1 MSEGATH
8 CPYIGLKQN
17 RAIRFSTPTA
27 EHRCYIN
34 GEATEVPVD
43 QASYCLSPFHTQ
55 CPLYMGSL
63 GAQNR
68 RDDVQ
73 SVAQSRAKA
82 EVGTR
87 VPASPAATPP
97 ERSSQRPSGTPKPA
111 PAKPIAPPVRPARV
125 AADDDGFDGGDDDYM
140 AGRRPAGY
148 KRPAS
153 ARPSA
158 AIQTGIPQWLY
169 GVVVGVLLV
178 AVVVFVFADQLLQG
192 GSVAEVPAEA
202 SPVATTAAEAF
213 EPLPTASTPQA
224 TAVPVAIVSE
234 PTATE
239 AAQQANAQAPTATF
253 PPRPTARTVPT
264 FTPSPVSAGGQAT
277 ATAGVATV
285 VTTATVATSADGAAV
300 ATPLWLYFADASG
313 TMYVPVYRSVPVVA
327 KRVAGASLTALI
339 DGPRSGMTQLILP
352 ETQLKSLVVRDGVAE
367 VDFDRAPTAAGDI
380 RGYVSI
386 VHTLTQFGTVKRVKF
401 FINGVEVPATGG
413 IPSERIRINEW
424 NPDDLSIDEAI
435 VLPLYFVSPDGRFD
449 IPVSKLVPKTDQ
461 VAAATVNGLIK
472 GAGVYADKVKQTI
485 PSDTQV
491 RSVTLQNGVAV
502 VDVSTAFTA
511 ASDRAGAMRT
521 LVESLTSWPA
531 ITGVKVT
538 VEGQSIAGAWGAEW
552 DRVFERRTVNPE

>member
-82 EVGTR
+82 EISPR
-87 VPASPAATPP
+87 VPAKPDVAPP
-97 ERSSQRPSGTPKPA
+97 ERNVSRPAVAPKPA
-111 PAKPIAPPVRPARV
+111 PAKPAVPPVRPARV
-125 AADDDGFDGGDDDYM
+125 VVDDESDVSDDEYV
-140 AGRRPAGY
+140 GNRRGVGN
-148 KRPAS
+148 RPVTS
-153 ARPSA
+153 RPSGA
-158 AIQTGIPQWLY
+158 LQPAIPQWLY
-169 GVVVGVLLV
+169 GVVVGVLVV
-178 AVVVFVFADQLLQG
+178 AVAVFVFADQLLQG

-224 TAVPVAIVSE
+224 TTEAVVIVSE
-234 PTATE
+234 PTATV
-239 AAQQANAQAPTATF
+239 AAQVAGQAPTATF

-264 FTPSPVSAGGQAT
+264 FTPSPVSAGTAGQAT
-277 ATAGVATV
+277 ATSGVATA
-285 VTTATVATSADGAAV
+285 VTTATAAPQADGAAV

-327 KRVAGASLTALI
+327 KRVAGASLNALI
-339 DGPRSGMTQLILP
+339 DGPRSGMTRLILP

-367 VDFDRAPTAAGDI
+367 VDFDRAPTVAGDI

-386 VHTLTQFGTVKRVKF
+386 VHTLTQFGTVNRVKF
-401 FINGVEVPATGG
+401 FVNGVEVPATGG
-413 IPSERIRINEW
+413 IPSERIRLNEW
-424 NPDDLSIDEAI
+424 NPDDLSIDEAT
-435 VLPLYFVSPDGRFD
+435 VLPLFFVSPDGRFD

-461 VAAATVNGLIK
+461 VAAATVNALIK
-472 GAGVYADKVKQTI
+472 GAGIYADKVKQTI
-485 PSDTQV
+485 PSDTQL
-491 RSVTLQNGVAV
+491 RGVTLQNGVAT

-538 VEGQSIAGAWGAEW
+538 VEGQSIAGAWGTEW

>member
-82 EVGTR
+82 EIGTR
-87 VPASPAATPP
+87 IPAKAESTAP
-97 ERSSQRPSGTPKPA
+97 ERSSQRPA
-111 PAKPIAPPVRPARV
+111 VAAKPVTPRPATPV
-125 AADDDGFDGGDDDYM
+125 ARPTREVADEDRNDDEYMGD
-140 AGRRPAGY
+140 RRIAAN
-148 KRPAS
+148 KRPVPT
-153 ARPSA
+153 RPSA
-158 AIQTGIPQWLY
+158 AQSPSIPQWLY

-178 AVVVFVFADQLLQG
+178 AVAVFVFADQLLQG
-192 GSVAEVPAEA
+192 GSVAEVPADTSLGETTA
-202 SPVATTAAEAF
+202 VATF
-213 EPLPTASTPQA
+213 EPLPTVGTPLVT
-224 TAVPVAIVSE
+224 TAAVAVVTE
-234 PTATE
+234 PTAT
-239 AAQQANAQAPTATF
+239 AVVQAGAQAPTATF

-264 FTPSPVSAGGQAT
+264 FTPSPVGAAAGSQAT
-277 ATAGVATV
+277 ATTGA
-285 VTTATVATSADGAAV
+285 ATVATTATATAASDDAAV
-300 ATPLWLYFADASG
+300 ATSLWLYFADASG

-339 DGPRSGMTQLILP
+339 DGPRNGMTRLILP
-352 ETQLKSLVVRDGVAE
+352 ETKLKSLVLRDGVAE
-367 VDFDRAPTAAGDI
+367 VDFDRAPTTAGDI

-386 VHTLTQFGTVKRVKF
+386 VHTLTQFGTINRVKF

-413 IPSERIRINEW
+413 IPSERIRLNEW
-424 NPDDLSIDEAI
+424 NPDDLSIDEAT

-461 VAAATVNGLIK
+461 VAAATVNGLIQ
-472 GAGVYADKVKQTI
+472 GAGVYADNVKQTI
-485 PSDTQV
+485 PSDTQL
-491 RSVTLQNGVAV
+491 RGVTLQNGVAV
-502 VDVSTAFTA
+502 VDLSTAFTA
-511 ASDRAGAMRT
+511 TSDRAGAMRT
-521 LVESLTSWPA
+521 LVESLTSWPD

-538 VEGQSIAGAWGAEW
+538 IEGQSITGAWGAEW
-552 DRVFERRTVNPE
+552 DRVFERRTVNPES

>member
-1 MSEGATH
+1 MSEGAPH
-8 CPYIGLKQN
+8 CPFIGLKQN

-68 RDDVQ
+68 RNDVQ

-82 EVGTR
+82 EINTR
-87 VPASPAATPP
+87 TPVSKESVST
-97 ERSSQRPSGTPKPA
+97 ERSNRPVATPKPA
-111 PAKPIAPPVRPARV
+111 PTKPTTSPARQARVV
-125 AADDDGFDGGDDDYM
+125 ADEDVDGSDGEF
-140 AGRRPAGY
+140 ASGRRMVGN

-153 ARPSA
+153 ARPSSA
-158 AIQTGIPQWLY
+158 LQTGIPQWLY

-213 EPLPTASTPQA
+213 EPLPTVSTPLA
-224 TAVPVAIVSE
+224 TAVPVAVVSE
-234 PTATE
+234 PTATVG
-239 AAQQANAQAPTATF
+239 AQVATQLPAVTF
-253 PPRPTARTVPT
+253 TPRPTARTVQT
-264 FTPSPVSAGGQAT
+264 FTPSPVSTRAGGQAT
-277 ATAGVATV
+277 ATAGIATV
-285 VTTATVATSADGAAV
+285 VTTATAADASAGSAV

-313 TMYVPVYRSVPVVA
+313 ILYVPVNRQVPVVD
-327 KRVAGASLTALI
+327 KRVAGASVNALI
-339 DGPRSGMTQLILP
+339 EGPRNGMTRLVLP
-352 ETQLKSLVVRDGVAE
+352 ETKVKSLVIRDGVAE
-367 VDFDRAPTAAGDI
+367 VDFDRAPTVPGDI

-386 VHTLTQFGTVKRVKF
+386 VHTLSQFSTVNRVKF

-424 NPDDLSIDEAI
+424 NPEDLSIDEST
-435 VLPLYFVSPDGRFD
+435 VLTLYFVSPDGRYD

-461 VAAATVNGLIK
+461 VAAATVNALIQ
-472 GAGVYADKVKQTI
+472 GAGIYADNVKQTI

>member
-82 EVGTR
+82 EISPR
-87 VPASPAATPP
+87 VPVKPDVAPP
-97 ERSSQRPSGTPKPA
+97 ERNVSRPAVAPKPA
-111 PAKPIAPPVRPARV
+111 PAKPAVPPVRPARV
-125 AADDDGFDGGDDDYM
+125 VVDDESDVSDDEYV
-140 AGRRPAGY
+140 GNRRGVGN
-148 KRPAS
+148 RPVTS
-153 ARPSA
+153 RPSGA
-158 AIQTGIPQWLY
+158 LQPAIPQWLY
-169 GVVVGVLLV
+169 GVVVGVLVV
-178 AVVVFVFADQLLQG
+178 AVAVFVFADQLLQG

-224 TAVPVAIVSE
+224 TTEAVVVVSE
-234 PTATE
+234 PTATV
-239 AAQQANAQAPTATF
+239 AAQVAGQAPTATF

-264 FTPSPVSAGGQAT
+264 FTPSPVSAGTAGQAT
-277 ATAGVATV
+277 ATSGVATA
-285 VTTATVATSADGAAV
+285 VTTATAAPQADGAAV

-313 TMYVPVYRSVPVVA
+313 TMYVPVYRPVPVVA
-327 KRVAGASLTALI
+327 KRVAGASLNALI
-339 DGPRSGMTQLILP
+339 DGPRSGMTRLILP

-386 VHTLTQFGTVKRVKF
+386 VHTLTQFGTVNRVKF
-401 FINGVEVPATGG
+401 FVNGVEVPATGG
-413 IPSERIRINEW
+413 IPSERIRLNEW
-424 NPDDLSIDEAI
+424 NPDDLSIDEAT
-435 VLPLYFVSPDGRFD
+435 VLPLFFVSPDGRFD

-461 VAAATVNGLIK
+461 VAAATVNALIK
-472 GAGVYADKVKQTI
+472 GAGIYADKVKQTI
-485 PSDTQV
+485 PSDTQL
-491 RSVTLQNGVAV
+491 RGVTLQNGVAT

-538 VEGQSIAGAWGAEW
+538 VEGQSIAGAWGTEW